1 MVPDPAPALAR
12 LSDDYFRCWL
22 TADPFTA
29 TEFGVPGYDAE
40 VPDPGRAAEQAHLAE
55 LERIATEAAALDPRA
70 LDPQERVTRSMLERL
85 AADRRAELAARRKRE
100 AEEYARWRARQDALA
115 EHDRKVRRFLLGFG
129 AAVGTGLVAGIGV
142 AGWLVWHA
150 FAAAGVGLIAVPLAL
165 LATAGLVVGGHRCV
179 TVVQHWH

>member
-1 MVPDPAPALAR
+1 MAKRLPAQRTVSRPVQVLDVVPR
-12 LSDDYFRCWL
+12 V
-22 TADPFTA
+22 
-29 TEFGVPGYDAE
+29 GE
-40 VPDPGRAAEQAHLAE
+40 VTL
-55 LERIATEAAALDPRA
+55 
-70 LDPQERVTRSMLERL
+70 VT
-85 AADRRAELAARRKRE
+85 RAELAARRKRE

-150 FAAAGVGLIAVPLAL
+150 FATAGVGLIAVPLVL
-165 LATAGLVVGGHRCV
+165 LATAGLVVGGRRCV